1 MCSHIRSSAPS
12 AIVVSRAAQTADLAK
27 MSTALLLC
35 GASFVAHS
43 EARCNSPEDGVAAAQ
58 QKANFAAASSQS
70 GVWVQDMKRS
80 ESLGPFL
87 SGLGMPWFVSPFVD
101 GIATTLRVSACYEE
115 GSNEVSVEIVDK
127 TILGRNSTKVVLGG
141 GEEEKATRTGRKKF
155 MLSGYVDGEFTT
167 VKCRLFQRG
176 EGWHTLQERRVIEG
190 GAVLLERNV
199 LVRPGE
205 ADVTV
210 LRYFKRT
217 SEKIDVQ
224 TV

>member
-1 MCSHIRSSAPS
+1 MNRLSPLWRSLRGQQHRMCSHIRSSAPS

-101 GIATTLRVSACYEE
+101 GIATTLRYFLFCRASSSAIHPLLSKTHLTFSFAAASACFYFTYAIPGCPALFISVSALVFT
-115 GSNEVSVEIVDK
+115 SHTTFLD
-127 TILGRNSTKVVLGG
+127 VLP
-141 GEEEKATRTGRKKF
+141 F
-155 MLSGYVDGEFTT
+155 LLV
-167 VKCRLFQRG
+167 C
-176 EGWHTLQERRVIEG
+176 RRVMRKG
-190 GAVLLERNV
+190 RM
-199 LVRPGE
+199 
-205 ADVTV
+205 
-210 LRYFKRT
+210 K
-217 SEKIDVQ
+217 
-224 TV
+224 